1 MDPGRTVAAMTPTS
15 RNPVAKP
22 QQKSVAEIVQDL
34 WALLKAY
41 AVQETLDPLKTL
53 GRYLAWGV
61 GGSALMALGLFFLGM
76 SLLRVLQTETG
87 TTFAGGWSWVPYL
100 ITAVVLSAVIAVAV
114 RRIVRYRE
122 REHARVQ

>member
-1 MDPGRTVAAMTPTS
+1 
-15 RNPVAKP
+15 VAKP

-41 AVQETLDPLKTL
+41 AVQETLDPLKML

-61 GGSALMALGLFFLGM
+61 GGSALMALGLFFLGL

-122 REHARVQ
+122 REHTRTP